1 MHDRIIIGL
10 FSVLSQSRRKGFEER
25 REKERGGGGGGGEGN
40 WRANW
45 CANWHVRA
53 SPREERFV
61 KLGTIPFAIIGG
73 KRRGFRFFF
82 RYTWKRHLDFT
93 RDTVGMSGAHHALH
107 PPRKHRAGYRE
118 IWISFVSLPLRCDYP
133 IVPTKLR
140 KVDVEPLLTAL
151 ALYSAATFDRPSSN
165 PFHSRWIRTYD
176 EERSIRILSTWKE
189 RSGRSCRWMIDIF
202 TIRIESL
209 SR

>member
-1 MHDRIIIGL
+1 M
-10 FSVLSQSRRKGFEER
+10 
-25 REKERGGGGGGGEGN
+25 
-40 WRANW
+40 
-45 CANWHVRA
+45 RA

-107 PPRKHRAGYRE
+107 PRE
-118 IWISFVSLPLRCDYP
+118 SIVGDIGKFVHGISLVFLPLWCDYP
-133 IVPTKLR
+133 IVPTELR
-140 KVDVEPLLTAL
+140 KVDVESLLTAL

-176 EERSIRILSTWKE
+176 
-189 RSGRSCRWMIDIF
+189 
-202 TIRIESL
+202 
-209 SR
+209 